1 MKIGYSH
8 FLNSLVNAKA
18 YSQVAK
24 IHKNP
29 ALYTIVFIVFF
40 LHTSSCLSWT
50 SYITAFPNIFVE
62 KANKFRC
69 SVLTLHI
76 NLNPNPQISC
86 LLIPNQNKAL
96 GTNSKSK
103 HNAYHSPLPNY
114 PPSCKPS
121 LWVNSKRTRMN
132 RIWYLV

>member
-8 FLNSLVNAKA
+8 FLNSLGNAKA

-24 IHKNP
+24 IHSKSSIVYNSFHCVFP
-29 ALYTIVFIVFF
+29 SYLFLPFLNILY
-40 LHTSSCLSWT
+40 H
-50 SYITAFPNIFVE
+50 AFPNIFVE

-86 LLIPNQNKAL
+86 LLIPNQNKTL
-96 GTNSKSK
+96 GVIGGSNMQAKGMSEKSV
-103 HNAYHSPLPNY
+103 L
-114 PPSCKPS
+114 
-121 LWVNSKRTRMN
+121 
-132 RIWYLV
+132 